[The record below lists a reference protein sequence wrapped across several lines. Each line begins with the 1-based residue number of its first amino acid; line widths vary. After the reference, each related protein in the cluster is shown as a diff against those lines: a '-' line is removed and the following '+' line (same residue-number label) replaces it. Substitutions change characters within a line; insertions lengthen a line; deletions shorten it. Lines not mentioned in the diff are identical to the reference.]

1 MSTESVPTPRNAALY
16 GRVVNW
22 EDIPEETVRPGVRRR
37 VYATDEVMIAWHSL
51 DVGMAVNPHSHP
63 DFDQLVYIAEGVCD
77 YHVAGTPHRMRP
89 GSLLLV
95 PAGAQHHIVP
105 IEGPC
110 INIDVFVPPRAD
122 FASSLGWLAGLAP
135 RA

>member
-1 MSTESVPTPRNAALY
+1 MNHASVPAARSAALY
-16 GRVVNW
+16 GKVVNW
-22 EDIPEETVRPGVRRR
+22 DDIPEHTVRPGVRRR
-37 VYATDEVMIAWHSL
+37 VYSTDDVMIAWHRL

-77 YHVAGTPHRMRP
+77 YHVAGTPHRMRA

-95 PAGAQHHIVP
+95 PAGAEHHVVP

-110 INIDVFVPPRAD
+110 INLDIFVPPRTD
-122 FASSLGWLAGLAP
+122 FAGSLGWLAHLAH
-135 RA
+135 RG